1 MVNTILELFVLILSC
16 LSIFIGILGLITV
29 AKCKVKRIKPAIISV
44 QVVAVLLAIAH
55 AALQYTKGIDLEYT
69 IVIYLALNSS
79 FLLLVQV
86 VALLLCQPKSEV
98 KDCPKLKARVKVSG
112 NSILK

>member
-55 AALQYTKGIDLEYT
+55 AALQYTKGINLEYT
-69 IVIYLALNSS
+69 IVVYLALNSS
-79 FLLLVQV
+79 FLLLVQI
-86 VALLLCQPKSEV
+86 VALLACRPKSEISER
-98 KDCPKLKARVKVSG
+98 PKLKARIRMSG